1 MYIDLMEDYWIK
13 NILGNGEYTRPLE
26 IITENVLRLPKGIL
40 EKQIEIKSHE
50 YPIKKQLIKKKI
62 SGQMYLL
69 F

>member
-13 NILGNGEYTRPLE
+13 NILGNEEYTRPLE

-40 EKQIEIKSHE
+40 EKQIEIKSMN
-50 YPIKKQLIKKKI
+50 ILLKKQLIKKKI